1 MTNIIHKIKGY
12 LGYKVP
18 IVTAYG
24 IRTNLDCINLNEGN
38 CDWFKLKLR
47 RLDSLTD
54 LELNYIYAM
63 LPKSVER
70 TKGGFINHIIM
81 DSNIEYRLI
90 DYLCQLH
97 IDYQDLI
104 GQGLA
109 VEKK

>member
-1 MTNIIHKIKGY
+1 MNNIIHKIKGY
-12 LGYKVP
+12 LGYGVP

-24 IRTNLDCINLNEGN
+24 IRTHLDFININEGDCN
-38 CDWFKLKLR
+38 WFKLKLR

-63 LPKSVER
+63 LPINVDK

-109 VEKK
+109 VEK

>member
-1 MTNIIHKIKGY
+1 MNEIIHKIKGY
-12 LGYKVP
+12 LGYGVP

-24 IRTNLDCINLNEGN
+24 IRTHLDFININEGDCN
-38 CDWFKLKLR
+38 WFKLKLR

-63 LPKSVER
+63 LPISVEK

-109 VEKK
+109 VEK